1 MFENMVLFL
10 GCKVYCL
17 TFWRCT
23 GFENG
28 RNLVF
33 FCFFFV
39 TMYISLCKSSKLRRS
54 LNSTKNNDK
63 IFLYSLHTVI
73 G

>member
-10 GCKVYCL
+10 GYKVCCL

-23 GFENG
+23 GFRNE
-28 RNLVF
+28 RNLF
-33 FCFFFV
+33 SF
-39 TMYISLCKSSKLRRS
+39 YITIYIYLCKSSKLRRS
-54 LNSTKNNDK
+54 LNSTKNKDK
-63 IFLYSLHTVI
+63 SFLYSLHTVI